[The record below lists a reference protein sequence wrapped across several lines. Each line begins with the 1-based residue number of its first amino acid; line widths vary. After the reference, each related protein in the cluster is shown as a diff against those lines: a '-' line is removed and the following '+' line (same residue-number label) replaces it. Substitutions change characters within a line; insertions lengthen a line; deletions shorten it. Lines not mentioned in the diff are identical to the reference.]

1 MSECYRDYFIKND
14 HILKCENF
22 RDSDV
27 LEGTSLYEVIRIID
41 GIPLFL
47 EKHLER
53 LKYSSNIV
61 KLRLWMEI
69 NEIKN
74 KISEVIKVNNIFDGN
89 VKIVFNF
96 NKNDESEKNT
106 FLAYFIP
113 HHYPSEKQY
122 SEGVK
127 TILFFA
133 ERNNPNAK
141 VVNDN
146 LRRRTDEKM
155 KETGS
160 YEALLVDKSGNITEG
175 SRSNIFMV
183 KGDVVISAPLGDVLP
198 GITRQS
204 IIDICSQE
212 GLNFREERVSYK
224 DLKAIDAL
232 FITGT
237 SPKVLPIK
245 SVDDKFFSSS
255 TNIIVQ
261 NILRAYNNNIDIY
274 IKQNKII

>member
-1 MSECYRDYFIKND
+1 
-14 HILKCENF
+14 
-22 RDSDV
+22 
-27 LEGTSLYEVIRIID
+27 
-41 GIPLFL
+41 
-47 EKHLER
+47 
-53 LKYSSNIV
+53 
-61 KLRLWMEI
+61 
-69 NEIKN
+69 
-74 KISEVIKVNNIFDGN
+74 
-89 VKIVFNF
+89 
-96 NKNDESEKNT
+96 
-106 FLAYFIP
+106 
-113 HHYPSEKQY
+113 
-122 SEGVK
+122 
-127 TILFFA
+127 
-133 ERNNPNAK
+133 
-141 VVNDN
+141 
-146 LRRRTDEKM
+146 
-155 KETGS
+155 
-160 YEALLVDKSGNITEG
+160 
-175 SRSNIFMV
+175 MV